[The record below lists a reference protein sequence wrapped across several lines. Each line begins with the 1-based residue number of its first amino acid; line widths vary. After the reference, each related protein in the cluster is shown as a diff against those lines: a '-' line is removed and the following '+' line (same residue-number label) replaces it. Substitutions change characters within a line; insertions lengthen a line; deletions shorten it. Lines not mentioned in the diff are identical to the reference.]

1 MCVSMCAY
9 TANVWVPNSDARVS
23 NVSVGT
29 YEFENL
35 SVYIKLLNIK
45 IPQKQR
51 VLTGQRQK
59 KKRIDTEISRGGKI
73 KSRM

>member
-1 MCVSMCAY
+1 MYCTLPVCIQY
-9 TANVWVPNSDARVS
+9 KGTFWFHARVS
-23 NVSVGT
+23 KVSVGT

-45 IPQKQR
+45 IPQKQK

-59 KKRIDTEISRGGKI
+59 KESIPKLVGEEK
-73 KSRM
+73 

>member
-1 MCVSMCAY
+1 MCASMCAY

-35 SVYIKLLNIK
+35 SVYITLLNIK
-45 IPQKQR
+45 IPQKQK
-51 VLTGQRQK
+51 VLTGQRQR
-59 KKRIDTEISRGGKI
+59 RIDTEISRGGKI